1 MKKFGMFS
9 QRRIDNRVVEI
20 ATNAKQANGQFIFV
34 YFDSQK
40 NRFTDGGYC
49 ANLLESVYKEEES
62 IPDLLG
68 QVGKSFDVQL
78 DVETKEICVEHP
90 EEEYAILQIVQSVSA
105 ISFYCN

>member
-1 MKKFGMFS
+1 MKNFGMFS

-49 ANLLESVYKEEES
+49 SNLLEAANQDKEF
-62 IPDLLG
+62 ILYLLG
-68 QVGKSFDVQL
+68 KTSKSFDVQI
-78 DVETKEICVEHP
+78 DVDTKEICVNHP
-90 EEEYAILQIVQSVSA
+90 EEEYAILQIVQAVSA
-105 ISFYCN
+105 ISFYCS